1 MLERERVVYLNGEIL
16 AESQAKISFRDLG
29 FLHGDA
35 VFDTTRTFNGK
46 IFKLQEHIDRLFK
59 SLKYMRIDPG
69 LTKETFSTVTTQVVE
84 QNLKVLDRGDDYWV
98 SQRITRGVRGT
109 GLPLKPTVLI
119 ECTPLPLADRAH
131 YFRDGLPVV
140 VPSVRR
146 TPPEAMSPRAK
157 VHNYVNLELAELEVK
172 AQNPDAWAILLDMR
186 GNIAEG
192 PGSNFFMVKD
202 NVVITPKEQ
211 YILGGISRQTA
222 MELAQELDIE
232 VLEAD
237 IDLYDV
243 YTADEAFVTSTS
255 FCICPVSSI
264 NGSKMGEE
272 VPGPVTDRLQK
283 AYSGLVGM
291 DFVDQYLAH
300 Q

>member
-16 AESQAKISFRDLG
+16 PESQAKISFRDLG

-35 VFDTTRTFNGK
+35 VFDTTRTFDGK
-46 IFKLQEHIDRLFK
+46 IFKLQEHLDRLFK

-69 LTKETFSTVTTQVVE
+69 LTKETFFKATTQIVE
-84 QNLKVLDRGDDYWV
+84 QNLEVLDRGGDYWV

-109 GLPLKPTVLI
+109 GTPLTPTVLI

-202 NVVITPKEQ
+202 DVVITPKEQ

-222 MELAQELDIE
+222 MELAQELGIE
-232 VLEAD
+232 VIEAD

-264 NGSKMGEE
+264 NGSLMGAG